1 MMKYGRLVLL
11 ASVIALSACE
21 RQTPSNTSEKVATWS
36 SGSVTQDE
44 LDHALARLGKMD
56 PKQEDKARLQI
67 LDDLI
72 DQKLIFSAAEKLG
85 LTRNPGV
92 MLEEELAKRQVVA
105 RAYLQ
110 NLSATLPKPTNQ
122 EISAFYTQNPA
133 LFSQR
138 RVYQL
143 QEIRVQANPVQIDA
157 LRERL
162 GTSKT
167 VADLVGWLKAQN
179 LPIAVHSGMKPAEQ
193 LPDAL
198 RSQLSKLS
206 AGQFV
211 SFPTQDSLTILYILD
226 VQNQPLTQE
235 QATPVIEKLLEA
247 KTQKQAIE
255 DNIKKLRDAAK
266 IQYSAAFTQTDK
278 P

>member
-1 MMKYGRLVLL
+1 MKYGRLVLL

-21 RQTPSNTSEKVATWS
+21 RQAPTNMSEKVATWS
-36 SGSVTQDE
+36 SGSVTQAE
-44 LDHALARLGKMD
+44 LDHARAQLRKMD
-56 PKQEDKARLQI
+56 PNQEDKARLQV

-72 DQKLIFSAAEKLG
+72 DQKLIYSEAEKLG
-85 LTRNPGV
+85 LTSDPGV

-110 NLSATLPKPTNQ
+110 KLSATLPKPTNQ
-122 EISAFYTQNPA
+122 EISAFYTQNPS

-162 GTSKT
+162 GASKS
-167 VADLVGWLKAQN
+167 VVELVGWLKAQN
-179 LPIAVHSGMKPAEQ
+179 LPIAVHSGVKPAEQ
-193 LPDAL
+193 LPDAV

-211 SFPTQDSLTILYILD
+211 SFPTQDGSTILYVLGI
-226 VQNQPLTQE
+226 QNQPLTQE

-255 DNIKKLRDAAK
+255 ENIKKLRDAAK
-266 IQYSAAFTQTDK
+266 IQYSAAFHQIDK